1 MEIKVRKIVALI
13 LCICICVTSI
23 SADAKT
29 KKVTGKDG
37 KYITW
42 NYDKD
47 TKTLTF
53 SGKGVISDFIL
64 DGHAPEPEWYVWNKE
79 T

>member
-13 LCICICVTSI
+13 LCMCLCVTAI
-23 SADAKT
+23 SAEAKT
-29 KKVTGKDG
+29 KKTTGKDG

-53 SGKGVISDFIL
+53 SGKG
-64 DGHAPEPEWYVWNKE
+64 
-79 T
+79 